1 MIAHRTKGRASHA
14 LTLARRMHRP
24 GARTVEIVVGNNKKA
39 RVKETRRLREINNAE
54 RTLEVFV
61 KSSSSGLRDG
71 EQPTNVVSFVCRFL
85 FLVTDDEGS
94 IFSSSSSSAGSTH
107 DTIVLLNPDAA
118 EPSLGVRDED
128 FSPFPRAAPT
138 FSSAIMRLLVSCISS
153 VKRVVP
159 SEPDFSKLTPP
170 DISSVF
176 KQTSVV

>member
-54 RTLEVFV
+54 RTLEVFD
-61 KSSSSGLRDG
+61 KSSSGLRDG

-94 IFSSSSSSAGSTH
+94 IFSSSSSSAGNTH

-153 VKRVVP
+153 VKRFVP
-159 SEPDFSKLTPP
+159 SELDFSKLTPP
-170 DISSVF
+170 DISSVC